1 MRKSVMPP
9 RFRKASPRRLAIE
22 RLENRVLL
30 DAGGLA
36 VWLPG
41 AATDLGELVFYRDQH
56 VDLSGGDLSY
66 EFRAAHDAILAAE
79 ASSAS
84 GSRATIALFDA
95 EGNLLAEQEGPTSR
109 IDHDAVAGRRYFITL
124 SGGAAD
130 LDLRIANQ
138 VGRDDGDTL
147 PIFGSPGDDVFEIAS
162 SGLEGK
168 VNGIAYTFTPAAL
181 SDPPRDRMRLSIDG
195 GGGND
200 TVQLRGLGAELH
212 ASPELVAFVSMYY
225 EADASRITYVH
236 AYGEGDGDVAYLDGS
251 AGQDKLKIEPD
262 YDHVKLIGS
271 GYTLRAKFFERVVV
285 DTGEGEDLA
294 RVWDTPSED
303 HLFFQPGQFQFI
315 SLAGWDVRAAGIE
328 SAIFRSTLGG
338 ADRAILQDSPGD
350 DLFFARPHKSIWSGP
365 GFDLTVRGASFIEV
379 YSTDG
384 GCDRAKL
391 HGSQASDQFET
402 LGRNA
407 GLSQTGGTFTPL
419 YAVHAFDW
427 VKAYAHGGEQDVCAL
442 DPDAAFE
449 TVLDGEWTEVSKEEL
464 TERLLQDGGGFF

>member
-1 MRKSVMPP
+1 
-9 RFRKASPRRLAIE
+9 
-22 RLENRVLL
+22 
-30 DAGGLA
+30 
-36 VWLPG
+36 
-41 AATDLGELVFYRDQH
+41 
-56 VDLSGGDLSY
+56 
-66 EFRAAHDAILAAE
+66 
-79 ASSAS
+79 
-84 GSRATIALFDA
+84 
-95 EGNLLAEQEGPTSR
+95 
-109 IDHDAVAGRRYFITL
+109 
-124 SGGAAD
+124 
-130 LDLRIANQ
+130 
-138 VGRDDGDTL
+138 
-147 PIFGSPGDDVFEIAS
+147 
-162 SGLEGK
+162 
-168 VNGIAYTFTPAAL
+168 
-181 SDPPRDRMRLSIDG
+181 MRLSIDG

-200 TVQLRGLGAELH
+200 TVQLRGLDAELH

-285 DTGEGEDLA
+285 DTGGGGPGESGTHRRKTASFSSPASSNSSA
-294 RVWDTPSED
+294 RP
-303 HLFFQPGQFQFI
+303 
-315 SLAGWDVRAAGIE
+315 AGTFAAAGIE

-338 ADRAILQDSPGD
+338 ADKAILQDSPGD

-384 GCDRAKL
+384 GYDRAKL